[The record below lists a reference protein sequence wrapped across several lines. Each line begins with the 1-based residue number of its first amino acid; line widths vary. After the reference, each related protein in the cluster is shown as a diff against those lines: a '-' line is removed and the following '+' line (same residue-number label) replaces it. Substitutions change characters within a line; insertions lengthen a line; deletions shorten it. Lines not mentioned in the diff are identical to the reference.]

1 MSTGNDLI
9 TSISVGCRQGGWMI
23 APNRATP
30 LSDIYLIVSIIDQ
43 STAQSTNHQ
52 SIKDIIDQPSI
63 D

>member
-1 MSTGNDLI
+1 
-9 TSISVGCRQGGWMI
+9 MI

>member
-1 MSTGNDLI
+1 
-9 TSISVGCRQGGWMI
+9 MI

-43 STAQSTNHQ
+43 STAQSTAQSTNHR
-52 SIKDIIDQPSI
+52 SIKDIIDQPLI

>member
-1 MSTGNDLI
+1 
-9 TSISVGCRQGGWMI
+9 MI

-43 STAQSTNHQ
+43 STAQSTNHRL
-52 SIKDIIDQPSI
+52 IKDIIDQPSI